1 MEGLARARD
10 LAWGLGRAL
19 CAVCLE
25 NKKSARSILHPRPT
39 VITQRGSTRSH
50 DKVMLLA
57 TAGSVASGS
66 SPRTPNGVTA
76 QIFPSVNNAVP
87 RQRLDY

>member
-1 MEGLARARD
+1 MGGLVRARD

-25 NKKSARSILHPRPT
+25 NKKSTRSILHPRPT
-39 VITQRGSTRSH
+39 ITTQRGSTRGY

-76 QIFPSVNNAVP
+76 QIFRRVNSAVP
-87 RQRLDY
+87 RLRPDY